1 MTLGGFR
8 FDLLSRAVRERLR
21 SESALSQRAVARA
34 SGVAPARITQLLSAQ
49 PIGVGPV
56 LKLCRWLDRNPY
68 DFLEDELF
76 DAEPVK
82 HEVSA

>member
-21 SESALSQRAVARA
+21 QERALTQADVARA
-34 SGVAPARITQLLSAQ
+34 SGISTTRVSQLLAGQ
-49 PIGVGPV
+49 PLGVGLV
-56 LKLCRWLDRNPY
+56 LKLCRWLDRDPY

-76 DAEPVK
+76 DAEPATP
-82 HEVSA
+82 EVRV